1 MDRQRAGRCA
11 RQGQPGSTVFF
22 VSADDH
28 LVEMFAP
35 HLAKQLARMTAA
47 EDGRLPD
54 DTARLFFELQ
64 VQVQKTRYQ
73 QRLQMEKRDQW
84 MDQTR
89 KSLA

>member
-1 MDRQRAGRCA
+1 MDRQLAGRCA

-28 LVEMFAP
+28 LVKMFAP
-35 HLAKQLARMTAA
+35 LLAKQLARITAA

-54 DTARLFFELQ
+54 DIARLFFELQ
-64 VQVQKTRYQ
+64 VQVQKTRDQ
-73 QRLQMEKRDQW
+73 QWLPMEKCDQW

>member
-1 MDRQRAGRCA
+1 VDRQRAGLCT

-35 HLAKQLARMTAA
+35 LLAKQLARITAA

-64 VQVQKTRYQ
+64 VQV
-73 QRLQMEKRDQW
+73 
-84 MDQTR
+84 
-89 KSLA
+89 